1 MITQNSL
8 DPTTADLHDHPH
20 GHTGLGDGSIS
31 EREHLAEFIEH
42 TIGDEHLRIDEDFGQ
57 GYVRL
62 KSSEAQ
68 RRQAAQDIRSSEDVL
83 IELLRNSRDAG
94 ARNIFIATNR
104 SDEERTIVVIDDGSG
119 IPDDMHSRVFEPRVT
134 SKLDSS
140 HMDLWGLHGRG
151 MALYSIKV
159 NSRSAEVVCSQ
170 VGCGSSIKVVL
181 DISSLGEKTDQST
194 FPRFEEVDS
203 TYVMRGPKNLIRTA
217 AEFALEHRG
226 DLNVFFGTPAEILS
240 TMYIYGCSTIP
251 ASKRAF
257 ASNGE
262 NEKIFKRLCFNADAS
277 SLEKAANSFGL
288 AVSERT
294 ARRIVDGEMK
304 SLPDLMEMLKARS
317 FPVHKRPDV
326 SKKRDR
332 SIELADE
339 TLSRKVSLSDDDEA
353 FLTRTAREAFTDIA
367 RRYFLRSDVEPS
379 IECKKGRV
387 IITIPTI
394 EDME

>member
-1 MITQNSL
+1 MTTQNSL
-8 DPTTADLHDHPH
+8 DPITADLHDHPH
-20 GHTGLGDGSIS
+20 DHTGHGDGSIS
-31 EREHLAEFIEH
+31 ERGDLSDFIEH
-42 TIGDEHLRIDEDFGQ
+42 TIGDEQLRIDEDFGQ

-94 ARNIFIATNR
+94 AKNIFIATNR

-159 NSRSAEVVCSQ
+159 NSRSAEVISSQ
-170 VGCGSSIKVVL
+170 PSCGSSIKVVL

-226 DLNVFFGTPAEILS
+226 ELKVFFGTPAEILS
-240 TMYIYGCSTIP
+240 TMYIFGCSTIP

-262 NEKIFKRLCFNADAS
+262 NEKIFKRLCFNADAA
-277 SLEKAANSFGL
+277 SLEKAASSLGL

-304 SLPDLMEMLKARS
+304 GLPDLMEMLKNRS
-317 FPVHKRPDV
+317 FPAQRRPGV
-326 SKKRDR
+326 PKKGDR
-332 SIELADE
+332 SIEPADE
-339 TLSRKVSLSDDDEA
+339 TLSRKVSLSEDDEA
-353 FLTRTAREAFTDIA
+353 FLERIAHEAFTDIA
-367 RRYFLRSDVEPS
+367 QRYFLRSDVEPHV
-379 IECKKGRV
+379 ECKRGQ
-387 IITIPTI
+387 ITITIPTI
-394 EDME
+394 DDAQ